1 MGSCPQSYTCSK
13 PIDTVS
19 TEQTEVKPWVSSYEY
34 EEGEVIRAGNKRF
47 KCKAWPYY
55 FWCRMSAYQGWDL
68 SHQGAHVDALRLI
81 RAVLPTNLATILD
94 AISVITPILA
104 TIHPAK
110 FDPIQPA
117 KFDPVHS
124 AFLSTKQSAF
134 HFRQAKRTA
143 VRISIRKS
151 N

>member
-1 MGSCPQSYTCSK
+1 MG
-13 PIDTVS
+13 VS

-55 FWCRMSAYQGWDL
+55 FWCRMSAYQPN
-68 SHQGAHVDALRLI
+68 VDE
-81 RAVLPTNLATILD
+81 TG
-94 AISVITPILA
+94 ISVITPILA